1 MGDSAETDPHITSEM
16 RLITSENL
24 TIEMAVIYLY
34 EWRNNLD
41 LVQALLERIIQFDH
55 GKAIHFIPTMM

>member
-1 MGDSAETDPHITSEM
+1 MGDNSGTEPQTTSEM

-24 TIEMAVIYLY
+24 TIEMAIIYLY
-34 EWRNNLD
+34 EWRNNLQ
-41 LVQALLERIIQFDH
+41 LVQALLERIIHFDQ